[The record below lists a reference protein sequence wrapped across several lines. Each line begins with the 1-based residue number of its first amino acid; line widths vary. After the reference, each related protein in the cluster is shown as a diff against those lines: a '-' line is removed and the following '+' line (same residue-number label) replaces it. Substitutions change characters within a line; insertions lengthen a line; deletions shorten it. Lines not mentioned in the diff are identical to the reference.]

1 MLSVEKINS
10 WYGEAEALYNVSMM
24 VKAEELVA
32 LFGRNGV
39 GKSTTLRSIMGLKPP
54 FCEGK
59 IVFKGKNIL
68 GLPPY
73 EIANKGIGF
82 VPEDRRIFPNLTV
95 KQNISTGIKIRGKNN
110 KDIINKWDYDKI
122 YQLFPKLEILK
133 NSLGRNLSG
142 GEQQMLTIA
151 RTLMGD
157 PELLILDEPTE
168 GLDPMRTK
176 KIIDLIT
183 KLKKEHK
190 MSILVVEQFSYEILD
205 ISDRCY
211 VMDRGKIVFEG
222 PSKEFK
228 ENKKLQQKLLGI

>member
-1 MLSVEKINS
+1 MVSVEKINS

-24 VKAEELVA
+24 VKAEELVT

-39 GKSTTLRSIMGLKPP
+39 GKTTTLRSIMGLKPP
-54 FCEGK
+54 FYEGK

-95 KQNISTGIKIRGKNN
+95 KQNISTGIKISRKNN
-110 KDIINKWDYDKI
+110 EDIINKWDYDKI

-151 RTLMGD
+151 RTLMGN

-176 KIIDLIT
+176 KIIDLII

-190 MSILVVEQFSYEILD
+190 MSILVVEQFSYKILD

-228 ENKKLQQKLLGI
+228 ENKKLQQKLLGV